1 MKLLNFMGP
10 QTSRL
15 RYMPQWSDLDQL
27 TAVPQAENGI
37 GRKVVPHGHHLLRP
51 HVLVVN

>member
-15 RYMPQWSDLDQL
+15 RCVRQWTDPNQL
-27 TAVPQAENGI
+27 ANAPQAENGI